1 MKMFQTEIRFLGHE
15 IDWVNIRPI
24 QWSIKFVDKLLNEI
38 KDYGTINWGND
49 EVQVLYNPIKNS
61 P

>member
-1 MKMFQTEIRFLGHE
+1 MKMFQTKIRFLGHE
-15 IDWVNIRPI
+15 IYWVTIRPI

-38 KDYGTINWGND
+38 KDYGTINRGNY

>member
-1 MKMFQTEIRFLGHE
+1 MKMFQTEIRFLAYE
-15 IDWVNIRPI
+15 IYWVTIRPI
-24 QWSIKFVDKLLNEI
+24 RWSIKFVDKLLNEI
-38 KDYGTINWGND
+38 KDYGTINRGNY